1 MTSGSRKRSS
11 KESKGKTPAT
21 SDRAAGPRLPQ
32 IEEVL
37 NQTRFFSQR
46 DQMIKY
52 GKEFYHRIV
61 LHPKVMDFSYFATSG
76 LYFHHHLEYQGL
88 QHFVALKCDFFED
101 LIKVFYSNLRVSEAG
116 FLYSDVNKTKIKIK
130 PSDWLS
136 LVGLKYQGHKL
147 AFPNIPEE
155 MQFDRHIALT
165 SMIRPELQGRN
176 VRNVGSLNINDR
188 LLHYVYVHILAPRSS
203 NFSQLLQED
212 IFLLWALKNNIL
224 INWPH
229 YIMQH
234 MVKCKDNGM
243 PLPYPI
249 LISHILA
256 AYGVDLSID
265 VAVELGWAHF
275 FNKNTLKKLN
285 VVNVNGVW
293 IHGRD
298 NHHHGQNVEDEDH
311 AMPEDHGEEQPADIT
326 QQPPVQYD
334 GQMLSQIWTGIQGLQ
349 EGLNNLTIN
358 VNTGFDRVHNRLDDL
373 EQKFDDFQ
381 RSFE

>member
-1 MTSGSRKRSS
+1 MASGSRKRSS
-11 KESKGKTPAT
+11 KETKGKNLAT
-21 SDRAAGPRLPQ
+21 SDRAAGPKLPQ
-32 IEEVL
+32 IEQVL

-52 GKEFYHRIV
+52 GKEFYHRTV
-61 LHPKVMDFSYFATSG
+61 LHPKVMDFIYFATSG
-76 LYFHHHLEYQGL
+76 LYFLHHIEYQGL

-130 PSDWLS
+130 PSDWLT
-136 LVGLKYQGHKL
+136 L
-147 AFPNIPEE
+147 AEILEE
-155 MQFDRHIALT
+155 LQFDRDIALT
-165 SMIRPELQGRN
+165 SMIRSELQGRN

-212 IFLLWALKNNIL
+212 IFVLWALKNNIL

-249 LISHILA
+249 LISRILVVFD
-256 AYGVDLSID
+256 VDLSID

-275 FNKNTLKKLN
+275 FNKKTLKKLN

-293 IHGRD
+293 LHGRD
-298 NHHHGQNVEDEDH
+298 NHDHGQNVEDEDH
-311 AMPEDHGEEQPADIT
+311 AMLEDHVDEQPVDIT
-326 QQPPVQYD
+326 
-334 GQMLSQIWTGIQGLQ
+334 
-349 EGLNNLTIN
+349 
-358 VNTGFDRVHNRLDDL
+358 
-373 EQKFDDFQ
+373 
-381 RSFE
+381 